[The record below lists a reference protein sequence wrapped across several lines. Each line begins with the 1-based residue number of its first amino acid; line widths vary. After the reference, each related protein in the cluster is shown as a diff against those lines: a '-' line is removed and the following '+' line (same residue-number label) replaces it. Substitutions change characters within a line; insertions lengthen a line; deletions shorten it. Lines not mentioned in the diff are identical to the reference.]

1 MSERILFVDDEPAV
15 LDGYNRLLKKHFA
28 IDTAVGGEAGLQKVV
43 LRRVDPYAV
52 VVSDLRMPEMDG
64 AEFLS
69 RVKAESPD
77 TTRMAL
83 TGYADI
89 QMAMNAVNEGSVFR
103 FLTKPCDKDTMA
115 KALTAAIAQHRLVVA
130 ERELLEQTLTG
141 VTNVLTEV
149 LNIVNPAAFS
159 RAIRVRG
166 YVQHMVKRLQIEGG
180 WKFEI
185 AATMSQLGCVTL
197 DSETIEAMH
206 GGGELSDEEK
216 KLVTAHP
223 LVASELLGQIPRL
236 ETVSQMIAKQDSVL
250 PALNAD
256 GDDSVDPVM
265 LGARMLKVSLAY
277 DRLLTSGNSH
287 QSSLDLLR
295 TKSHEFDPSVVEA
308 LTDLAGGLLPT
319 AVRPCRISDLK
330 CGMVIQEDIR
340 ANNGILVAP
349 QGQILSYPW
358 LIRLKNFWRRQAIV
372 GTVMVMDPPESMD
385 TTELMADSQ
394 SHPPS

>member
-1 MSERILFVDDEPAV
+1 MSERVLFVDDEPAV
-15 LDGYNRLLKKHFA
+15 LDGYSRLLNKHFA
-28 IDTAVGGEAGLQKVV
+28 IDTAVGGAAGLQKVE

-64 AEFLS
+64 AGFLA

-77 TTRMAL
+77 TTRIAL

-89 QMAMNAVNEGSVFR
+89 QMAMNAVNEGEVFR
-103 FLTKPCDKDTMA
+103 FLTKPCDKEVMSKT
-115 KALTAAIAQHRLVVA
+115 LTAAIVQHRLVIA

-166 YVQHMVKRLQIEGG
+166 YIQHMVKKLRIEGG

-197 DSETIEAMH
+197 DAETIEAMN
-206 GGGELSDEEK
+206 GGRELSDEEK

-223 LVASELLGQIPRL
+223 AVAGELLCQIPRL
-236 ETVSQMIAKQDSVL
+236 ETVSKMIAKQDSVL
-250 PALNAD
+250 PAGTA
-256 GDDSVDPVM
+256 GDDSDPVLM
-265 LGARMLKVSLAY
+265 GARMLKVALAY
-277 DRLLTSGNSH
+277 DRLLTSGKGH
-287 QSSLDLLR
+287 QSSLDWLR
-295 TKSHEFDPSVVEA
+295 AKSHEFDQHFVEV
-308 LTDLAGGLLPT
+308 LTDLAGGVPPA

-330 CGMVIQEDIR
+330 SGMVIQEDIR

-349 QGQILSYPW
+349 KGQSLTYPW
-358 LIRLKNFWRRQAIV
+358 LIRLKNFWLRQAIV
-372 GTVMVMDPPESMD
+372 GTVMILADAGSD
-385 TTELMADSQ
+385 TTNGKAAEAHAKS
-394 SHPPS
+394 SS